1 MTNKDKART
10 ARKRVGRQ
18 FAALPL
24 AIQGGEVKVM
34 LVTSRETRRW
44 VIPKGWAETDL
55 APHELA
61 AKEAYEE
68 AGLIGNVDPKLI
80 GYYRYSKRLRNGR
93 SRPCK
98 VGVFRLWVVQQLEDW
113 PEREQRETRWFTP
126 AQAAMKVDEGGLI
139 KLLLDLAVGRDDAN
153 TQARAGVQHR

>member
-1 MTNKDKART
+1 MTNKEMTRT
-10 ARKRVGRQ
+10 AKKRVGKQ

-24 AIQGGEVKVM
+24 AIREGEVKVM

-44 VIPKGWAETDL
+44 VLPKGWAEPDL

-68 AGLIGNVDPKLI
+68 AGLIGEVDPRPV
-80 GYYRYSKRLRNGR
+80 GFYRYYKRLRDGR

-98 VGVFRLWVVQQLEDW
+98 VGVFRLWVTRQLEDW

-126 AQAAMKVDEGGLI
+126 AQAAMEVDEGGLVT
-139 KLLLDLAVGRDDAN
+139 LLLHLAIQEG
-153 TQARAGVQHR
+153 

>member
-1 MTNKDKART
+1 MTNKEKKRT
-10 ARKRVGRQ
+10 GRQ

-24 AIQGGEVKVM
+24 AVQGGEVMVM

-44 VIPKGWAETDL
+44 VLPKGWAEPHL

-68 AGLIGNVDPKLI
+68 AGLVGQVDSKLA
-80 GYYRYSKRLRNGR
+80 GSYRYYKRLRDGR

-98 VGVFRLWVVQQLEDW
+98 VGVFRLWVSRQLEDW

-126 AQAAMKVDEGGLI
+126 AQAAMAVDEGGLV
-139 KLLLDLAVGRDDAN
+139 KLLLNLAILEEDDAN
-153 TQARAGVQHR
+153 TTDRIGVRHPLA